1 MLPSIGTGG
10 TSRLIAA
17 IKEVREDLEVALCL
31 VMEIN
36 VATVFGTAMLKNT
49 LPPIFVVRI
58 PFFLKSFLAPAKK
71 QACHGMPL
79 HFSEKICANARPN
92 FPRTSSGQLKV
103 LQNADTLEESA
114 FDSSFLVIFVKK
126 SFISFDFQTI
136 YSPQKAQRVL
146 MMG

>member
-1 MLPSIGTGG
+1 MFGDGDQ
-10 TSRLIAA
+10 RCYCFWNCHVEKHIAPNF
-17 IKEVREDLEVALCL
+17 CGS
-31 VMEIN
+31 N
-36 VATVFGTAMLKNT
+36 
-49 LPPIFVVRI
+49 
-58 PFFLKSFLAPAKK
+58 PFFFKSFLAPAKK

-114 FDSSFLVIFVKK
+114 FDSSFLVIFLKK

-136 YSPQKAQRVL
+136 YSPKKAQRVL